1 MTSRLELAVRYAH
14 EGMLWGASLFVPT
27 LRRREWLEE
36 WQGELWYVL
45 RECSPKTRVHPRSM
59 KEATAFC
66 LGAYRD
72 AIWIRK
78 RSWQKQQL
86 LSRIC
91 GSPAFCLLL
100 LIGIFL
106 AAWGFARSSPRVA
119 AGMSRIEVYP
129 WLLSEQH
136 EVPCDCPSDAIAEGK
151 SLQSMRQYFDG
162 FSHYSITRQT
172 VSSSTM
178 PRAEWTIAHSNSD
191 FFTVLQLPVRRML
204 PATERPNNLPQIV
217 LSEETWRRDFGAK
230 TNIGGT
236 RLHVGS
242 VDYTLVGVALGA
254 SMGLS
259 GEANAWLLGPDSHVE
274 NSSQEFV
281 VWHLTP
287 AGYFQMGPRWVL
299 SLFGIALA
307 FLVVPCITHLS
318 MGDYDSG
325 HCKTSLCRRSLIWGF
340 FIAKMALVLGIAY
353 FASIDLSCSFVQ
365 PLSHL
370 AGLLQGASS
379 FTLCLFGV
387 SWAFR
392 DQQRRCPVCLS
403 RMAHPVEVGQLSRT
417 FLEWNGTELVCASG
431 HTLLHIPETPTS
443 WFGAQRWLYLDR
455 SWQFLFARPSGS

>member
-1 MTSRLELAVRYAH
+1 MTSRLEIAVRYAH
-14 EGMLWGASLFVPT
+14 EGMLRGASLFVPT
-27 LRRREWLEE
+27 SRRSDWLGEWR
-36 WQGELWYVL
+36 GELWYVL
-45 RECSPKTRVHPRSM
+45 RECSPKTTVHPRSM

-72 AIWIRK
+72 AIWLRR

-86 LSRIC
+86 ISRIC

-100 LIGIFL
+100 LIGAFF
-106 AAWGFARSSPRVA
+106 ATWGFARFSPRVA

-129 WLLSEQH
+129 WPISGPNA
-136 EVPCDCPSDAIAEGK
+136 VPCDCASDLIAEGK
-151 SLQSMRQYFDG
+151 SLRSMRQYFDG
-162 FSHYSITRQT
+162 LAHYSITRQT
-172 VSSSTM
+172 VSGSTM
-178 PRAEWTIAHSNSD
+178 SRAEWTIAHANSD
-191 FFTVLQLPVRRML
+191 FFTALQLPVRRML
-204 PATERPNNLPQIV
+204 PAKERPNNVPQIV

-236 RLHVGS
+236 KLHVGS
-242 VDYTLVGVALGA
+242 VDYELVGVALGA

-259 GEANAWLLGPDSHVE
+259 GKANAWLLGPDSQVGS
-274 NSSQEFV
+274 NSHEFV
-281 VWHLTP
+281 AWHLTP

-299 SLFGIALA
+299 SLFGIVLA

-318 MGDYDSG
+318 IGDYDSG
-325 HCKTSLCRRSLIWGF
+325 HYKTSLGRRSLIWGF
-340 FIAKMALVLGIAY
+340 FIVKIAVLLGVVY
-353 FASIDLSCSFVQ
+353 FASIDFGCSFVQ

-370 AGLLQGASS
+370 AGLIQGASS

-392 DQQRRCPVCLS
+392 DQQQRCPVCLS
-403 RMAHPVEVGQLSRT
+403 CMAHPVEVGQLSRT
-417 FLEWNGTELVCASG
+417 FLEWNGTELICANG

-443 WFGAQRWLYLDR
+443 WFGAQRWLYLDG